1 MKKVSLIAVSL
12 LLTACATN
20 HFATSETLT
29 VSETLKV
36 PYEKAW
42 KKTLQ
47 VLKTQGFSI
56 DSSNKTGGVISIGET
71 IVKLNERQ
79 ADCGKFHGISFLKDY
94 RTSTSMTLFI
104 DLEKISDTA
113 TAIRVNSSLRASFVN
128 GIGADTTYLTCYS
141 SGDLE
146 KRLIAGIKE

>member
-1 MKKVSLIAVSL
+1 MKKVSLIAVGL
-12 LLTACATN
+12 LLTACAN
-20 HFATSETLT
+20 NLPVKSEALT
-29 VSETLKV
+29 VSGTLKV

-42 KKTLQ
+42 QKTLQ
-47 VLKTQGFSI
+47 VLKSQGFSV

-94 RTSTSMTLFI
+94 RTSTSVTLFI
-104 DLEKISDTA
+104 DLEKISDNA
-113 TAIRVNSSLRASFVN
+113 TAIHVNSSLKASFN
-128 GIGADTTYLTCYS
+128 TGIGADTTYLSCYS

-146 KRLIAGIKE
+146 KRLIASIKE